1 MPQTIE
7 IPQRARP
14 QGDAGYLEQMTKAIF
29 QAGFSWPVIRNK
41 WPDFQAAFEG
51 FEIDRVASYDH
62 LEVERL
68 LNDASIVRNA
78 RKILATIENA
88 RIMQTLVAEHG
99 SFCAYLRTLDD
110 GTYQERKKILT
121 ATFRHLGPTGCF
133 VFLYSVDEEV
143 PSWNER

>member
-41 WPDFQAAFEG
+41 WPDFQVAFED
-51 FEIDRVASYDH
+51 FDIDRVASYGH
-62 LEVERL
+62 LELERL
-68 LNDASIVRNA
+68 LNDARIVRNA
-78 RKILATIENA
+78 RKILATLENA
-88 RIMQTLVAEHG
+88 RIMQSLIAQHG
-99 SFCAYLRTLDD
+99 SFYAYLRTLD
-110 GTYQERKKILT
+110 GLSYQERKKIIT
-121 ATFRHLGPTGCF
+121 GTFRHLGPTGCF
-133 VFLYSVDEEV
+133 VFLYSVDEDV